1 MENSNKK
8 SNNNQTAN
16 NIQTANNKQSAINN
30 QLIQTAPS
38 SNLSKLWAHKK
49 YTLYLVTDDRWSD
62 QYPLT
67 DQVEAAIKGGVTL
80 VQLREKNLSTTD
92 FIEKAK
98 SIKAITDR
106 YHVPLIIND
115 NLEVA
120 MAVSAEGIHV
130 GQSDVSCK
138 EIKDKLKAPMLIGVS
153 VTTVAEA
160 LKAYEEGA
168 DYLGVGAI
176 FPTGTK
182 LDADYVSHDMIK
194 QITRAVPIPVVGIG
208 GISETTLPKLRGT
221 GLCGISLVS
230 AILDKASPEAIQTI
244 SKVLYDQTCET
255 LELTT
260 PKLDTVMT
268 IAGSDSSGG
277 AGIQADLKT
286 FTALGKYG
294 MSVLTALT
302 AQNTTG
308 VTGIFPV
315 SAEFVKAQ
323 LIANL
328 SDIPPKAIKIGMVN
342 NIEVIETL
350 AHTLKDYPEI
360 PIVLD
365 PVMVATSGSRLIDE
379 EALSVLKYN
388 LMPMAHLITPNLH
401 EAALL
406 AEMSIDDEADMITA
420 VARIREFYSGHILI
434 KGGHLG
440 HVSDDLLVEASS
452 EGDRYHWFTQP
463 RVTTEN
469 THGTGCTLSSA
480 IACAL
485 TETADISMAVTFAK
499 DYITGALYSGLD
511 LGFGSGPLNH
521 MWATPFKFFNN

>member
-1 MENSNKK
+1 MENSSKK
-8 SNNNQTAN
+8 SNNNPSAN
-16 NIQTANNKQSAINN
+16 NNQCASNN
-30 QLIQTAPS
+30 QLIQIAPS
-38 SNLSKLWAHKK
+38 SNLAKLWAHKK

-67 DQVEAAIKGGVTL
+67 EQVEAAIKGGVTL
-80 VQLREKNLSTTD
+80 VQLREKKLSTTD

-98 SIKAITDR
+98 AIKAITDR

-130 GQSDVSCK
+130 GQSDASCK
-138 EIKDKLKAPMLIGVS
+138 EIKSKLKSPMLIGVS
-153 VTTVAEA
+153 VITVAEA
-160 LKAYEEGA
+160 IKAYEEGA
-168 DYLGVGAI
+168 DYLGVGAV

-182 LDADYVSHDMIK
+182 LDADYVSHDTIK
-194 QITRAVPIPVVGIG
+194 QITNAVPIPVVGIG
-208 GISETTLPKLRGT
+208 GISETTLPKLKGT
-221 GLCGISLVS
+221 GLCGVSLVS
-230 AILDKASPEAIQTI
+230 AILDKESPEAIQSI

-255 LELTT
+255 LELIT

-286 FTALGKYG
+286 FTSLGKYG

-308 VTGIFPV
+308 VTDIFPV
-315 SAEFVKAQ
+315 SAEFVNAQ

-342 NIEVIETL
+342 NVEVIQSL

-379 EALSVLKYN
+379 DALSVLKHS
-388 LMPMAHLITPNLH
+388 LMPLANLITPNLH

-406 AEMSIDDEADMITA
+406 AEMSIENERDMINA

-440 HVSDDLLVEASS
+440 HVSDDLLVEASND
-452 EGDRYHWFTQP
+452 GDLYHWFKQP
-463 RVTTEN
+463 KVKTDN

-485 TETADISMAVTFAK
+485 TETSDINMAVTLAK

-521 MWATPFKFFNN
+521 MWATPFKFFSN

>member
-286 FTALGKYG
+286 FTA
-294 MSVLTALT
+294 
-302 AQNTTG
+302 QNTTG